1 MKMLGQPICS
11 LLQEMSKFQRSP
23 FCICFSWDKAGSSWT
38 SLPALVTAAKC
49 QHPVC
54 PHLCLPCFQ
63 HPTRRKFPFLQKM
76 RNLSLHKVLFLPG
89 FGAWQLQPAPAARGD
104 VAELEGRCSDL
115 IVCHG
120 TASAIT
126 LNRLGFLF
134 AFNKINRKWHPIK
147 HIKTLRLQITH
158 FSLGNGG
165 FMLPHSLYSA
175 LPGLWHVFSN
185 SMIRPSLPNTW
196 GFE

>member
-1 MKMLGQPICS
+1 MHWWKKLGQPNCP
-11 LLQEMSKFQRSP
+11 LLQDMSEFQGSP
-23 FCICFSWDKAGSSWT
+23 FCICFSWERAGASWT
-38 SLPALVTAAKC
+38 SLPALVTAAKG
-49 QHPVC
+49 QHPAC

-63 HPTRRKFPFLQKM
+63 HPTGRKHPFLQNM
-76 RNLSLHKVLFLPG
+76 RNLSLHKVFFAQFWGLAAAG
-89 FGAWQLQPAPAARGD
+89 WQSWR
-104 VAELEGRCSDL
+104 EGSQTL
-115 IVCHG
+115 ITCHG

-134 AFNKINRKWHPIK
+134 AFNKINGEWHQIN
-147 HIKTLRLQITH
+147 HIKMFRLQITC
-158 FSLGNGG
+158 FSLGNGR

-185 SMIRPSLPNTW
+185 SMIRPSLPNTL